1 MLFRSDTNLKE
12 TGNCLP
18 TFYGGFGT
26 TLQAYGV
33 DLSVQ
38 FGFQLGGKMYDE
50 GYGML
55 MHSGDLTNLGRN
67 WHVDALEAWT
77 PENRDAKYPK
87 LDSQRTYDLGAQNT
101 TFNLISSNYLSINNV
116 TIGYT
121 LPEKWTR
128 KIGLE
133 NVRLY
138 GSADNVA
145 LWTKRKGLDPRIGFG
160 STSAGQYSALRNISG
175 GLRVQF

>member
-1 MLFRSDTNLKE
+1 MSTPSKH
-12 TGNCLP
+12 GLP
-18 TFYGGFGT
+18 
-26 TLQAYGV
+26 
-33 DLSVQ
+33 
-38 FGFQLGGKMYDE
+38 K
-50 GYGML
+50 
-55 MHSGDLTNLGRN
+55 
-67 WHVDALEAWT
+67 
-77 PENRDAKYPK
+77 RDAKYPK

-145 LWTKRKGLDPRIGFG
+145 LLDQ
-160 STSAGQYSALRNISG
+160 T
-175 GLRVQF
+175 